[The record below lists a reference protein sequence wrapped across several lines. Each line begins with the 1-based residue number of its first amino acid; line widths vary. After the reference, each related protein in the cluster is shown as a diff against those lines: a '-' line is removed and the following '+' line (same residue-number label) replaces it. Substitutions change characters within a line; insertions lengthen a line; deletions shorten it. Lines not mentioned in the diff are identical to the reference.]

1 MSHAALFLCAGSGT
15 RMRGTVHDKVLTLLN
30 GKAVVLHSL
39 DAFHR
44 AGIIDQITIVYRD
57 EAQKE
62 NLSDVFAQAQC
73 PYPLNW
79 VKGGTERQD
88 SVFNALNEM
97 SLLVEFVYIHDCAR
111 PLVHPEALQS
121 LRQTVMQDKAAV
133 LAHRVTDT
141 IKKASTKRSTR
152 KRRLRDVPRAGL
164 WAMETPQAF
173 ERELIVEAY
182 RRLRLDNLSVTDD
195 TAAVGYQQVGV
206 SLVENH
212 WPNPKLTV
220 PGDLDYLEFLL
231 NKRKR
236 TPDEPLKASP

>member
-1 MSHAALFLCAGSGT
+1 
-15 RMRGTVHDKVLTLLN
+15 MRGKVHDKVLTPLS
-30 GKAVVLHSL
+30 GKPVVLHSL
-39 DAFHR
+39 DAFQS
-44 AGIIDQITIVYRD
+44 AGIIEQITIVYRD
-57 EAQKE
+57 EEQRTS
-62 NLSDVFAQAQC
+62 LSAVFAQAQC

-79 VKGGTERQD
+79 VQGGKERQD
-88 SVFNALNEM
+88 SVFNALNAM

-111 PLVHPEALQS
+111 PLVHPKALQS
-121 LRQTVMQDKAAV
+121 LRQTVMEDKAAV

-182 RRLRLDNLSVTDD
+182 RRLRLNNLSVTDD
-195 TAAVGYQQVGV
+195 TAAISHQQVGV
-206 SLVENH
+206 SLVENL

-231 NKRKR
+231 NKRET
-236 TPDEPLKASP
+236 TPGEPA